1 MIDAT
6 ISRVRQRDL
15 ARQVRCPGRSRRGT
29 GDLVASIIW

>member
-15 ARQVRCPGRSRRGT
+15 ARLIRCPGRSRGGT
-29 GDLVASIIW
+29 GDLVATIIW